1 MWKELVQM
9 IPFTGWIYDSSNQVD
24 MVTFNR
30 SYSLI
35 PKFKVVDTK
44 GKVGTDTE
52 DKTIELN

>member
-1 MWKELVQM
+1 M
-9 IPFTGWIYDSSNQVD
+9 IPFTGWIYDSSNQVY